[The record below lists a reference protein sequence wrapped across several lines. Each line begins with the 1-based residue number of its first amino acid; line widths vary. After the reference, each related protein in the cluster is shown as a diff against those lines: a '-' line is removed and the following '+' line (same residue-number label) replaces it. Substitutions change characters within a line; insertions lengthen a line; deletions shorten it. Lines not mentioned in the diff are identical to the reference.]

1 MPKSCAQSSISSGNS
16 CAHTYGFDNSN
27 LFLTLYTGFPEQF
40 RDFNTTPIT
49 VTFQQGNTEVMT
61 VNVGIEDDNV
71 YEADEFFAVLLD
83 TGDASPNVIVG
94 AVSSSSCR
102 IIDNDGKCQCCFS

>member
-1 MPKSCAQSSISSGNS
+1 
-16 CAHTYGFDNSN
+16 
-27 LFLTLYTGFPEQF
+27 
-40 RDFNTTPIT
+40 
-49 VTFQQGNTEVMT
+49 MT

-83 TGDASPNVIVG
+83 AGDASPNVIVG
-94 AVSSSSCR
+94 VVSSSSCR